1 MLSLFAGI
9 DKNGITRF
17 VGDVERGLACDCFCD
32 ACGSPLVARRGDLR
46 EWHFAHEAR
55 QERPECIAGALNLLR
70 RLAIEHLSSQSSL
83 QLPVYRE
90 TLTAQHHLSRFS
102 ETAEWMAQPRNVDG
116 WNLHPP
122 KLSPAVR
129 MELDNGAQVDLYVE
143 VGSSSVFE
151 RRSTC
156 NVIGELHF
164 WIAMPQ
170 AEQLRSHKLAQQHI
184 ACAGQMVWVHQPDAL
199 GLVADARARID
210 ACLTAAKRATDE
222 TERLR
227 HVAAGRRWF
236 DIQQEMNRKRQER
249 ASFIPPAEK
258 QASPKPAFKAKDSP
272 WSAWRKQKSALLF
285 YGLQDG
291 SGWLILQHQD
301 GRSILMP
308 WPMASGGWEAAVPSS
323 IGSFESEI
331 GGVVLVNPVSTM
343 INLGA
348 KSKVMCTPSS
358 MDELASIVWPV

>member
-9 DKNGITRF
+9 DENGITRF
-17 VGDVERGLACDCFCD
+17 VGDVERGLACGCFCD

-70 RLAIEHLSSQSSL
+70 RLAIEQLSSQSSL

-90 TLTAQHHLSRFS
+90 TFTAQYNLSRFS
-102 ETAEWMAQPRNVDG
+102 ETAEWMAKPLKMDG
-116 WNLHPP
+116 WNFHPP

-129 MELDNGAQVDLYVE
+129 MELDNGAQVELYVE
-143 VGSSSVFE
+143 VGSSPVID
-151 RRSTC
+151 RRGTC
-156 NVIGELHF
+156 NDIGELLF
-164 WIAMPQ
+164 WVPMPQ
-170 AEQLRSHKLAQQHI
+170 AEQLRSHEMAHDHI
-184 ACAGQMVWVHQPDAL
+184 ARSGQMVWVHQPDAL

-227 HVAAGRRWF
+227 QVAAGRRWF

-249 ASFIPPAEK
+249 NSFTELTEQPTAPQPSARVE
-258 QASPKPAFKAKDSP
+258 DEP

-291 SGWLILQHQD
+291 SGWLIVQHQD

-308 WPMASGGWEAAVPSS
+308 WPNAKEGWHAAVPPS
-323 IGSFESEI
+323 IGSFESEV
-331 GGVVLVNPVSTM
+331 GGIDLINLTNTM
-343 INLGA
+343 IYLGS
-348 KSKVMCTPSS
+348 KSKMMRTPSNIS
-358 MDELASIVWPV
+358 ELASIAWPA